1 MKEKTLWLVRTAMLL
16 ALCVA
21 FQSLRLLIGDTIIS
35 VLIIGSLVNL
45 VLYVSVKSGGI
56 YSGLAV
62 SILSPIIAFLQGHI
76 AFPQMILVVVLGNAT
91 LVLLYWLITKK
102 RGFTFNII
110 AIVTASIAKFIVLWF
125 AVSKFIIPILTN
137 ITEIQN
143 KAQALNKPVSAIVKG
158 LTATLNLN
166 FTWPQIVTALIG
178 GGLSVVVVM
187 ALRKAKL
194 IK

>member
-1 MKEKTLWLVRTAMLL
+1 MKEKTLWLVQTAMLL
-16 ALCVA
+16 ALCIA
-21 FQSLRLLIGDTIIS
+21 FQSLRLLIGDQIIS
-35 VLIIGSLVNL
+35 VIIIGSLVNL

-76 AFPQMILVVVLGNAT
+76 AFPQMILVVALGNAT
-91 LVLLYWLITKK
+91 LVLVYWLITKK
-102 RGFTFNII
+102 EGVTFNII
-110 AIVTASIAKFIVLWF
+110 GIVTASLAKFLVLF
-125 AVSKFIIPILTN
+125 LAVSKFIIPILTN

-143 KAQALNKPVSAIVKG
+143 KATAAKKPLAAIV
-158 LTATLNLN
+158 TATTNALNLN

-178 GGLSVVVVM
+178 GALSIAVVI

-194 IK
+194 VK